1 MLLPI
6 CQITLLK
13 LGGYC
18 VGDHLF
24 PFRTESLSPIAPM
37 VLVNPGRVG
46 RRQTFIKAP
55 PIWWGFFYFRNFD
68 HATTPLSISVYRALG

>member
-13 LGGYC
+13 HGGYC
-18 VGDHLF
+18 VGDHFF

-37 VLVNPGRVG
+37 VLVNSGRVG
-46 RRQTFIKAP
+46 RRHNSYENP
-55 PIWWGFFYFRNFD
+55 R
-68 HATTPLSISVYRALG
+68 